1 MGATF
6 LLCSLFTL
14 HLRWLGGIFECPFC
28 HSTNHLSSGLR
39 SAAFLG
45 AHPSILRVHGYLLQ
59 WAFFRSGSSGSQG
72 GCRMLGIC
80 CLERKKNMHIIF
92 GVLAMLRLS
101 STRTEIVQNFPRMRQ
116 KTGSFFCRGRK
127 CLSNRRTDFRTA
139 LHLPNTTSSYTQ
151 SGREDSTVRR
161 CGDGHQLRWL

>member
-1 MGATF
+1 MSF
-6 LLCSLFTL
+6 LSLYKSSLQWPALCSLPGCPPFNSKGAWL
-14 HLRWLGGIFECPFC
+14 SPPMGLFQIRKLRQSGRLQNAGYM
-28 HSTNHLSSGLR
+28 LSR
-39 SAAFLG
+39 K
-45 AHPSILRVHGYLLQ
+45 
-59 WAFFRSGSSGSQG
+59 
-72 GCRMLGIC
+72 
-80 CLERKKNMHIIF
+80 EKKNMHIIF